1 MYDDNGTNSQK
12 FMFEKS
18 YGGIDVSTF
27 NYGINWAQVADYG
40 VDFALIRAGFRGY
53 ESGTIVHDSY
63 FLSNIQGAKAHGIRT
78 GIYFFTQAVNEGE
91 AIEEANWAINVANQ
105 NGLTYPVIAIDV
117 EWSNKDKD
125 GRADWISNQDRTN
138 VVNAFCRTVRNAG
151 YTPLIYANMDWL
163 KNKLYMDQ
171 LKEYDVWLAHYTWDV
186 NNKSNYQGNYSMW
199 QYSSKGSISG
209 IGTAVD
215 MNICYKEY

>member
-1 MYDDNGTNSQK
+1 
-12 FMFEKS
+12 
-18 YGGIDVSTF
+18 
-27 NYGINWAQVADYG
+27 
-40 VDFALIRAGFRGY
+40 
-53 ESGTIVHDSY
+53 
-63 FLSNIQGAKAHGIRT
+63 
-78 GIYFFTQAVNEGE
+78 
-91 AIEEANWAINVANQ
+91 
-105 NGLTYPVIAIDV
+105 
-117 EWSNKDKD
+117 
-125 GRADWISNQDRTN
+125 
-138 VVNAFCRTVRNAG
+138 
-151 YTPLIYANMDWL
+151 MDWL